1 MTAVSYSSLDQ
12 SLMRLR
18 SCKSSELI
26 SSFMKRFSILLG
38 SQFGTLYIDTF
49 KLGMKQ
55 GLGAQTKA
63 ERQGG
68 FPDSCK
74 GVPM

>member
-1 MTAVSYSSLDQ
+1 
-12 SLMRLR
+12 
-18 SCKSSELI
+18 
-26 SSFMKRFSILLG
+26 MKRFSILLG